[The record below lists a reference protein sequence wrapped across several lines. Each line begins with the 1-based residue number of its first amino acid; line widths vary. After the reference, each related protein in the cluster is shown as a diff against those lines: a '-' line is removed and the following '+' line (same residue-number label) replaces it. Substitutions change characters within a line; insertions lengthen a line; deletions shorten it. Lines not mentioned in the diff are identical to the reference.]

1 METKKYW
8 QAVDKDKSV
17 GIFTSR
23 PVRNEDDGGNYEI
36 DEKTH
41 GYRNIIYTFPIP
53 LKPLQIAEITVN
65 ENGTWSWEIER
76 EEGWY
81 AAEYADKKEL
91 INRGKTIFIEYKGG
105 AWFYPSRS
113 TVGSFDMAQ
122 LTISSI
128 RIPDECI
135 I

>member
-8 QAVDKDKSV
+8 QAMDKDKSV

-81 AAEYADKKEL
+81 MAKRKVDEVPFIMLFVQGEFRQYGNDKF
-91 INRGKTIFIEYKGG
+91 INTEHYK
-105 AWFYPSRS
+105 
-113 TVGSFDMAQ
+113 
-122 LTISSI
+122 ISHT